1 MTSRLAKEA
10 VFKMGIDN
18 GIDYIFKDFEKQFSN
33 ITRVEVVGKN
43 GREFT
48 KLIKTGKYIIMLQD
62 DNRTLKLF
70 EEIEWLKKKY
80 TLRYR

>member
-18 GIDYIFKDFEKQFSN
+18 GVDYIFKDFEKQFSN
-33 ITRVEVVGKN
+33 ITRVEIIGKD
-43 GREFT
+43 GRDVIRML
-48 KLIKTGKYIIMLQD
+48 KDSKYRVSLQD

-70 EEIEWLKKKY
+70 EEIGWLKKKSKHKY
-80 TLRYR
+80 K

>member
-1 MTSRLAKEA
+1 MTSRLAKET
-10 VFKMGIDN
+10 VFKMGIDK

-33 ITRVEVVGKN
+33 ITRVEVIGKD

-48 KLIKTGKYIIMLQD
+48 KLIKTGKYRVSLQD

-70 EEIEWLKKKY
+70 EEIE
-80 TLRYR
+80 

>member
-1 MTSRLAKEA
+1 MTSRLAKET

-33 ITRVEVVGKN
+33 ITRVEIIGKD
-43 GREFT
+43 GRDVIRML
-48 KLIKTGKYIIMLQD
+48 KDSKYRVSLQD

-70 EEIEWLKKKY
+70 EEIE
-80 TLRYR
+80 